1 MSDSSYIAMQTPKR
15 GLKSVGD
22 PVYEGSD
29 PFRKYEKG
37 ELSDFMWTVLF
48 GPFRSIGTF
57 LSGQNFG
64 KLLQTMIFVFLGS
77 FLNGVVFVFVQA
89 NANAAA
95 TDQVLRSFILGI
107 VGASIYY
114 VTSIWSYYDS
124 LPTIIYPAQSFAMI
138 GLAFTRK
145 KEETFGIATACV
157 YAGFQFLGYSMA
169 GLTLRAFGGTLIN
182 TSLALYN
189 LSPNEQGYWIYWF
202 GASIIAFSFVFNRLF
217 KQSPGETGGADTAS
231 RASTA
236 GALVILI
243 FTVGFY
249 TLGIKSYSSGLYVTQ
264 VLAYPTIPDTT
275 LGAYSGVT
283 PWAYYVFVDL
293 LAVPATVIV
302 LVMAIYLVQWL
313 FKLNV
318 KQEEVESVPQPA
330 TLQAAG
336 ISSNMASSA
345 RLTQR
350 TKLAVQY

>member
-1 MSDSSYIAMQTPKR
+1 MQTPKR
-15 GLKSVGD
+15 GLKSIGD

-37 ELSDFMWTVLF
+37 ELGDFMWTVLL
-48 GPFRSIGTF
+48 GPFRTF
-57 LSGQNFG
+57 GGFLNTSNFG

-77 FLNGVVFVFVQA
+77 FLNGVVYVFVQA
-89 NANAAA
+89 NSNAAA

-114 VTSIWSYYDS
+114 VTSIWSYYDN

-145 KEETFGIATACV
+145 KEETFGFATACV
-157 YAGFQFLGYSMA
+157 YAGFQFLGYCMA
-169 GLTLRAFGGTLIN
+169 GLTLRAFGGPLIN
-182 TSLALYN
+182 TTTALYN
-189 LSPNEQGYWIYWF
+189 VAVSDQGYWVYWF

-236 GALVILI
+236 GALAILI

-249 TLGIKSYSSGLYVTQ
+249 TLGIKSYSSGLFATQ
-264 VLAYPTIPDTT
+264 VLAYPSLPDTAAT
-275 LGAYSGVT
+275 VSGAV
-283 PWAYYVFVDL
+283 PWAFYVFVDL

-313 FKLNV
+313 FKLNG
-318 KQEEVESVPQPA
+318 KQEEEVESVPQPA
-330 TLQAAG
+330 TFQAAG
-336 ISSNMASSA
+336 ISSNMSSSA